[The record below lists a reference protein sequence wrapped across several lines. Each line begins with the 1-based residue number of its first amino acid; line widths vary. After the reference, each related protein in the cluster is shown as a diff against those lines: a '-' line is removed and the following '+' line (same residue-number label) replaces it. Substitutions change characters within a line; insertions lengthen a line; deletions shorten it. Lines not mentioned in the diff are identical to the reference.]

1 MEMKHAGQAGNHWA
15 ISFEDFK
22 KGLEPYTL
30 DFVAQLAKGDPNESL
45 ESFRKK
51 LVSAC

>member
-1 MEMKHAGQAGNHWA
+1 MKMDKAGAAGNHWG

-30 DFVAQLAKGDPNESL
+30 DFVANLAKGN
-45 ESFRKK
+45 
-51 LVSAC
+51 LVKA